1 MEEVLV
7 KLQQLTPDQLRLEV
21 IGAGLKC
28 GPVTAT
34 TRAIFERKLARCLLE
49 KDGVV
54 PVEPD
59 NGGGSSMEKSTRL
72 PPDRVDCSPHPIQ
85 AKEKTCSDLRGE
97 SEQSPSGSESPNV
110 YYGVCPFTDESIGEN
125 DKVHVFVDRKKTLLA
140 MGTMK
145 DARFKAFSTREEA
158 EMFSRGILCSA
169 SPSKTTPDGPKMS
182 SKKLTNDSET
192 MSLETSL
199 GNTEKA
205 NEFRSPRTQDLTA
218 KLRKA
223 VEKGDKRTFRQ
234 LVWDNPRFLIGSGDN
249 PTIVHEGCHYNV
261 LHVAAKENQ
270 PEMAQLLLDTL
281 ESPTF
286 MRLMYPHDQEIM
298 LYQRIRYIVDLYLN
312 TPDRS
317 RNETPLHF
325 ACKFGCPDVVN
336 VLCSHPTT
344 DKHCK
349 NKYSQEPSSVICERD
364 NKKPEIKKK
373 IREYLED
380 RYYVPL
386 LRDIDNSF
394 QPVIGLPWSAD
405 PLKMDFDLRGSRSEG
420 SPFEPQM
427 TLKAYVGPL
436 SPSKA
441 KEFYKLWKT
450 PPRDQAQYFHRI
462 LKSDP
467 NRGVERV
474 GREIAHSMG
483 HTWAEYWDFLD
494 SFVDLTT
501 EEGLVRLED
510 YLQQKDIAL
519 TPHGTNNRTDTP
531 TDGPGMSSTPSAEQS
546 LGSPVCNLLPEFEK
560 NTLQDSSCDD
570 QGQTEI
576 TEDPQEPTGS
586 VIGQEA
592 LYQANGAFW
601 RTREM
606 AHEEE
611 KGELSSNCS
620 EEYVTA
626 DEDSDFEGSA
636 DPRETRVGR
645 RSSISSCSS
654 YQSTEDTTEET
665 IALPETPVITQ
676 GLFIVGE
683 SPTMLDRE
691 VLSAVE
697 KVEIDPE
704 RFPCIAKWRDTILA
718 YSSPQRLSWPSPLRR
733 RTSLSNQEYTPSR
746 LSSPSNMGHTGFLRP
761 DYCSPTLGTYTQHIL
776 CRSLFRS
783 PN

>member
-54 PVEPD
+54 PNGPD
-59 NGGGSSMEKSTRL
+59 NGGSSSMEKTTSL
-72 PPDRVDCSPHPIQ
+72 PPHRVECSPHPIQ
-85 AKEKTCSDLRGE
+85 AKEKTRNDLKGE
-97 SEQSPSGSESPNV
+97 PEQSTLGSDSPSV
-110 YYGVCPFTDESIGEN
+110 YYGVCPFTEESIGEN
-125 DKVHVFVDRKKTLLA
+125 DKVHVFVDMKNTLLA

-145 DARFKAFSTREEA
+145 NSRFKAFSTREEA
-158 EMFSRGILCSA
+158 EKFSRGIICSA
-169 SPSKTTPDGPKMS
+169 SPSKITPDGTKGILKPVQYI
-182 SKKLTNDSET
+182 ET
-192 MSLETSL
+192 PLRK
-199 GNTEKA
+199 TERA
-205 NEFRSPRTQDLTA
+205 NEFRSPRPQDLTA

-223 VEKGDKRTFRQ
+223 VEMGNQDAFRE
-234 LVWDNPRFLIGSGDN
+234 LVWDNPRYLIGSGDN

-281 ESPTF
+281 ESPDF
-286 MRLMYPHDQEIM
+286 MRLMYPDDQDNM

-312 TPDRS
+312 TPDRAS
-317 RNETPLHF
+317 NETPLHF

-349 NKYSQEPSSVICERD
+349 NKDRQMPSSVICERK
-364 NKKPEIKKK
+364 NKTPEIRKK
-373 IREYLED
+373 IKEYLED
-380 RYYVPL
+380 RCYVPL
-386 LRDIDNSF
+386 LRDLDNSF
-394 QPVIGLPWSAD
+394 QPIIGLPWSAD
-405 PLKMDFDLRGSRSEG
+405 PLNMNFDILGSRSEG
-420 SPFEPQM
+420 SPFEPLM
-427 TLKAYVGPL
+427 TLRACVGPL

-441 KEFYKLWKT
+441 EEFYKLWKT
-450 PPRDQAQYFHRI
+450 PPRDQAEDFHRI

-467 NRGVERV
+467 DRGVEHV

-483 HTWAEYWDFLD
+483 YTWAEYWDFLD

-510 YLQQKDIAL
+510 YLQQKNIAI
-519 TPHGTNNRTDTP
+519 TPQGTKNRTDSPAHGP
-531 TDGPGMSSTPSAEQS
+531 TTSSTPLLEKSS
-546 LGSPVCNLLPEFEK
+546 WSPVCNLLPEFEK
-560 NTLQDSSCDD
+560 ATLQDGSYED
-570 QGQTEI
+570 QGQTES
-576 TEDPQEPTGS
+576 TKDPQDTTAS
-586 VIGQEA
+586 VIGREG
-592 LYQANGAFW
+592 LDQANDAFW
-601 RTREM
+601 RSGEM

-611 KGELSSNCS
+611 KVERCSNCS
-620 EEYVTA
+620 EEYLTA
-626 DEDSDFEGSA
+626 DEGSDLECGV
-636 DPRETRVGR
+636 DPRGTRGSR

-654 YQSTEDTTEET
+654 YQSTGDTTEET
-665 IALPETPVITQ
+665 TVLPDTSVITQ

-691 VLSAVE
+691 VLTAVE

-704 RFPCIAKWRDTILA
+704 RYPCISKWRDTILA
-718 YSSPQRLSWPSPLRR
+718 YSSPQRLSWPNPLRK
-733 RTSLSNQEYTPSR
+733 RTSLSNQEYTPCGLR
-746 LSSPSNMGHTGFLRP
+746 SPSNTGHKGLLRP
-761 DYCSPTLGTYTQHIL
+761 GYCSPTLGTYTQHIL